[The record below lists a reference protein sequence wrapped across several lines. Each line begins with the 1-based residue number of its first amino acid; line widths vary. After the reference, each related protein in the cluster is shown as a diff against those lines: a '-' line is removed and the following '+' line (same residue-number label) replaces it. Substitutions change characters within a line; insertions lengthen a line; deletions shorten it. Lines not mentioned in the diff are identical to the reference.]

1 MGLINSSLASTSEL
15 YGLGP
20 SLQLLVEARSKS
32 DFAALRGSGYYAT
45 TDGN

>member
-1 MGLINSSLASTSEL
+1 MMGLINSSLASTAEL

-20 SLQLLVEARSKS
+20 SLQLEARSKS